1 MSKLLAIA
9 KRENKR
15 DSMRLL
21 DSAEI
26 TTDGVEGIY
35 VEKPESRKVT
45 ILSKESWEATCKDL
59 GSDIS
64 WTTRRA
70 NLLVEGIDL
79 MESKGMRILIGEVIL
94 EVSGETTPCGL
105 MDQLRPGLLNALR
118 SDWRGGVV
126 CRVINPG
133 YIQVGDM
140 VSRTNIM

>member
-1 MSKLLAIA
+1 
-9 KRENKR
+9 
-15 DSMRLL
+15 MRLL